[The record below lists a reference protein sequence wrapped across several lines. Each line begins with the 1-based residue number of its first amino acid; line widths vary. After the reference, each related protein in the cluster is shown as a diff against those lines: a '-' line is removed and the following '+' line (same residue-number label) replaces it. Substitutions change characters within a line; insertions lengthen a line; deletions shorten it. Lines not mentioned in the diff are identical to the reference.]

1 MSFSG
6 FGNGELQGASLK
18 NSPKPKGQKLKGKR
32 TSHSFASDDDPVA
45 GMMPDDEPAPITDQA
60 IKRAQK
66 QKDQATERAQKQK
79 MNKNQRARSAQKS
92 TEKPV
97 SKRDKSPEAVWLPER
112 EPEETKASESK
123 TLDMSEV
130 AKRSEKLETD
140 NKLRRAAL
148 SREVQ
153 TRTATILQEA
163 NKLKR
168 IDEEIKKLDQ
178 LLAYDVSLLRDKIDI
193 SSVEYSKA
201 KTRFTVAEKEFKEA
215 KTDYEAKTATKDELV
230 NDLMTLIQ
238 ENEERKKEKLEVL
251 VRKLDMSAGDLSK
264 MEAEEAEII
273 EVNKRKMEEA
283 AAEAKRKNDEEER
296 KRVEA
301 VAEEKRLQ
309 AEKLAEKIAEE
320 LAESEKVETE
330 KNIVSED
337 KPVET
342 ADKTVDET
350 DETKLITQD

>member
-1 MSFSG
+1 MSFTG

-18 NSPKPKGQKLKGKR
+18 NSNSPAKPKGQKLKGKR

-66 QKDQATERAQKQK
+66 QKI
-79 MNKNQRARSAQKS
+79 NKNQRVKSAQKI
-92 TEKPV
+92 PV

-112 EPEETKASESK
+112 ESEETVVTPEVTPESK
-123 TLDMSEV
+123 KLDMFEV

-148 SREVQ
+148 TREVQ

-201 KTRFTVAEKEFKEA
+201 KTRFTIAEKEFKEA
-215 KTDYEAKTATKDELV
+215 KTDY
-230 NDLMTLIQ
+230 
-238 ENEERKKEKLEVL
+238 R
-251 VRKLDMSAGDLSK
+251 
-264 MEAEEAEII
+264 
-273 EVNKRKMEEA
+273 
-283 AAEAKRKNDEEER
+283 
-296 KRVEA
+296 
-301 VAEEKRLQ
+301 
-309 AEKLAEKIAEE
+309 
-320 LAESEKVETE
+320 
-330 KNIVSED
+330 IVFFW
-337 KPVET
+337 
-342 ADKTVDET
+342 
-350 DETKLITQD
+350 